1 VTDFISVGTFPVFNV
16 ADASISVGCAVL
28 LVGVL
33 LNELAQKKKAA
44 DAEVKNEKVEEV

>member
-1 VTDFISVGTFPVFNV
+1 
-16 ADASISVGCAVL
+16 
-28 LVGVL
+28 VGVL